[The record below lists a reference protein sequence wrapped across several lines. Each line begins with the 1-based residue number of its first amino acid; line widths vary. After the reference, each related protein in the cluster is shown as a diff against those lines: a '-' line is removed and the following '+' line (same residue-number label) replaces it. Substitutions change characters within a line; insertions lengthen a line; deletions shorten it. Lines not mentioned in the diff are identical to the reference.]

1 MKKLA
6 WPEVST
12 KRLFGIAVHF
22 LVEGLTKV
30 VAVVFSEAG
39 NIGGDAA
46 CELKEWII
54 GEIWGGGL
62 EKLLVEGGE
71 NDLFEGEL
79 GLGGAI
85 QKSLLKVVWELDGEG
100 L

>member
-6 WPEVST
+6 QPEVST
-12 KRLFGIAVHF
+12 RRLFGIAAHF
-22 LVEGLTKV
+22 LVESLTEIV
-30 VAVVFSEAG
+30 VVVFSEVG
-39 NIGGDAA
+39 NVGGDAA

-62 EKLLVEGGE
+62 KKLLVEGGE
-71 NDLFEGEL
+71 NDLFEGKL

-85 QKSLLKVVWELDGEG
+85 QKSLLKVIWELDGEG